1 MTTGQTA
8 EDMMPSA
15 FCKCRIHVRKN
26 ETQKPSLKMKKL
38 DDGKSWN

>member
-8 EDMMPSA
+8 SYLLPSA
-15 FCKCRIHVRKN
+15 YCKCRIHIRKN